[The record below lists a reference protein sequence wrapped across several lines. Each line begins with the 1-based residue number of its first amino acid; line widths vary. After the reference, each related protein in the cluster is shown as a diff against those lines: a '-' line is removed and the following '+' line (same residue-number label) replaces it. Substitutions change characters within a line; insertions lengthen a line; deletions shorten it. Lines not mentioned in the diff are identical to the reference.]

1 MVNGHFKGGAP
12 SLAIPVSDVLF
23 MGLLI
28 TVIECLGNVLD
39 LRSIEKI

>member
-1 MVNGHFKGGAP
+1 MVNGHFKGGAFFL
-12 SLAIPVSDVLF
+12 SIPVLDGLF
-23 MGLLI
+23 MVSLM